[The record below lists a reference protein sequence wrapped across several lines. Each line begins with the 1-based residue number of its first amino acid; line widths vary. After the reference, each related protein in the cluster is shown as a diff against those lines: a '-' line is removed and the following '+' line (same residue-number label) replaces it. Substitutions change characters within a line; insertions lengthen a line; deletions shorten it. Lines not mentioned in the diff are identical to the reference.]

1 MKAIAYKKPL
11 AITESNV
18 FSEIE
23 IDQPVATGFDLLV
36 QIKAISINPVDIKM
50 RQRTSAENETWK
62 ILGHDAVGTVVAV
75 GDQVQFFKVGDEV
88 FYAGSNQRQGS
99 YAEYQ
104 LVDERIVGFKPKSL
118 NNAEAAALPLT
129 SLTAYEMLFDRL
141 KVQETKAEKPV
152 ILVIGAAG
160 GVGSITVQLLKAVTE
175 FTVIATASRPE
186 SKAWLNEI
194 GADFVIDHHLPLESQ
209 VKALNIGSPHYVFSI
224 NGTGL
229 YTQAIADLI
238 APQGHFGLIDD
249 PENFVIN
256 PFKVK
261 SISVHWESMFTRST
275 FQTKDIT
282 RQSDILNKV
291 SKLIDDHRV
300 KTTLG
305 QNLGKINVKNIT
317 QAHAL
322 IESGQSIGKIVLEG
336 FE

>member
-11 AITESNV
+11 AISESNV

-23 IDQPVATGFDLLV
+23 VSQPVASGHDLLIQV
-36 QIKAISINPVDIKM
+36 KAISVNPVDIKM
-50 RQRTSAENETWK
+50 RQRTAPENDTWK
-62 ILGHDAVGTVVAV
+62 ILGHDAVGTVIAI
-75 GDQVQFFKVGDEV
+75 GDQVEDFKVGDEV

-118 NNAEAAALPLT
+118 SDAEAAALPLT

-141 KVQETKAEKPV
+141 KVQETKADKPV

-160 GVGSITVQLLKAVTE
+160 GVGSITVQLLKALTE

-186 SKAWLNEI
+186 SKTWLKEI
-194 GADFVIDHHLPLESQ
+194 GADFVIDHQQSIESQ
-209 VKALNIGSPHYVFSI
+209 IKALDIGSPHYVFSI
-224 NGTGL
+224 NSTGA
-229 YTQAIADLI
+229 YTQAIANVI

-261 SISVHWESMFTRST
+261 SISIHWESMFTRST
-275 FQTKDIT
+275 FQTKDT
-282 RQSDILNKV
+282 ARQGDILNKV
-291 SKLIDDHRV
+291 SKLLDDKRV

-305 QNLGKINVKNIT
+305 QNLGKINVENIT
-317 QAHAL
+317 EAHRL
-322 IESGQSIGKIVLEG
+322 IESGKSIGKIVLEG
-336 FE
+336 F